1 MGSLQTEGGVRG
13 FSRARLQLAR
23 AACTAAAFASRLLGH
38 AGGSAPGRVALA
50 VMPRA
55 IAAAGR
61 DLGWKAMVT
70 GTNGKTTTTAL
81 AAHLVRS
88 CRGDVVTNGSGA
100 NMTAGIAAALL
111 RPAHRPQASAVLE
124 CDELYTIAVAPDLRP
139 DVLVLLNLSR
149 DQLDRFAELEMTQR
163 KIADAVLTSPDT
175 SFAYCADD
183 PVCQGVADL
192 IEADAPGRHR
202 MIPFG
207 FSFDASDGLE
217 GEAPAGGA
225 HVTGDGALCPHCGR
239 NLVYRSRTLGA
250 CGLWECPTGDF
261 TRSDPAVAIQLDPDG
276 CIRLRDEETGTVLD
290 LSGFRLTGVSG
301 ACDACAAW
309 IASGLLAGGDAV
321 SAAEIARAFASFD
334 PENGRGETLTW
345 EGVDIRT
352 QLAKNPVSM
361 ASALRDL
368 DPGAGSALLLVI
380 NDLDADGHDV
390 SWLWDVDDRDL
401 LEVASKELLVCSGTR
416 RDDVATRLLYAGA
429 DAGLIVKADDI
440 ASGLALARDRGIKQV
455 DLVANYTVFMQ
466 AVQLLRDGFDA
477 SGAPMRPMG
486 PAASRAVTT
495 SAPYAKR
502 TPRGSL
508 STSCASFPTPW
519 TSTATPAT
527 RRFSKGGSPGA
538 GSPPA
543 CPMSCSTAI
552 WTPWMCRRPA
562 SC

>member
-1 MGSLQTEGGVRG
+1 
-13 FSRARLQLAR
+13 
-23 AACTAAAFASRLLGH
+23 
-38 AGGSAPGRVALA
+38 
-50 VMPRA
+50 
-55 IAAAGR
+55 
-61 DLGWKAMVT
+61 
-70 GTNGKTTTTAL
+70 
-81 AAHLVRS
+81 
-88 CRGDVVTNGSGA
+88 
-100 NMTAGIAAALL
+100 
-111 RPAHRPQASAVLE
+111 
-124 CDELYTIAVAPDLRP
+124 
-139 DVLVLLNLSR
+139 
-149 DQLDRFAELEMTQR
+149 
-163 KIADAVLTSPDT
+163 
-175 SFAYCADD
+175 
-183 PVCQGVADL
+183 
-192 IEADAPGRHR
+192 

-239 NLVYRSRTLGA
+239 NLVYQSRTLGA
-250 CGLWECPTGDF
+250 CGLWECSTGDF

-301 ACDACAAW
+301 AYDACAAW

-368 DPGAGSALLLVI
+368 DPGAGSALLLTI
-380 NDLDADGHDV
+380 NGLDADGHDV